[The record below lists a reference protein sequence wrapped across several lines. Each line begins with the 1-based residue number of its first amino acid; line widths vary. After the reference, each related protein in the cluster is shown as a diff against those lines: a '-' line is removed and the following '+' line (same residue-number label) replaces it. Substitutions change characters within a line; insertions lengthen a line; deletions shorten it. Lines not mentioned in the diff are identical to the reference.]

1 MTDQSGRHR
10 QDSLQSHRGRLILTL
25 GVLSFVVAGVLTAI
39 PAWVMGSGDLK
50 KMDAGIMEPEGRAL
64 TMAGRIL
71 GKVCT
76 ILTIVILAI
85 ALLAIAFHAASG
97 AR

>member
-1 MTDQSGRHR
+1 MTDQREQCRQAHLRPHR
-10 QDSLQSHRGRLILTL
+10 ARLILTL

-50 KMDAGIMEPEGRAL
+50 KMDAGIMDSEGRAL

-71 GKVCT
+71 GMVCT
-76 ILTIVILAI
+76 ILTVVILVI
-85 ALLAIAFHAASG
+85 ALLLLAFHAISG